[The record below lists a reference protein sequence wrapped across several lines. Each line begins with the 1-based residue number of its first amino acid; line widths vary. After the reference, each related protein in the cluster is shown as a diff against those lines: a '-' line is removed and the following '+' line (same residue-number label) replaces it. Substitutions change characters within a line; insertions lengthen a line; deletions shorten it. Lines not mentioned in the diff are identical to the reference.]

1 MAIQPQVTAGG
12 SGSRQ
17 RVLVLALGGVLLL
30 ALVALVAR
38 PLLLGGPAAPSA
50 APPAAPAARP
60 GAATSTTVAQLI
72 PPATSMGGPTAVTGK
87 DPFRPAAGAVTT
99 ATTATT
105 AAPTTTTAAGG
116 AGAGTVSA
124 SGTTAQREVV
134 LDDVFSKSG
143 KRYVKVS
150 VDGTSHTAAEGDTFA
165 GDFLVLDVGSACA
178 TFESDAGRFTLCEG
192 EAVLK

>member
-17 RVLVLALGGVLLL
+17 RVLVLALAGVLLL

-38 PLLLGGPAAPSA
+38 PVLLGGSA
-50 APPAAPAARP
+50 APPVAPTPRP
-60 GAATSTTVAQLI
+60 AAATSTTVAHLI
-72 PPATSMGGPTAVTGK
+72 TPSTSVAGPTAGTAK
-87 DPFRPAAGAVTT
+87 DPFRPAAAAVTT
-99 ATTATT
+99 VTTVTT
-105 AAPTTTTAAGG
+105 AAPTTTTTTP
-116 AGAGTVSA
+116 GAGTATATISG

-134 LDDVFSKSG
+134 LEDVFSKSG

-150 VDGTSHTAAEGDTFA
+150 VDGTSYTAAEGDTFA
-165 GDFLVLDVGSACA
+165 DDFTVLDVGSACA
-178 TFESDAGRFTLCEG
+178 TFESPSGRFTLCES